1 MINEEIKRKHID
13 LLVEDF
19 LRLGYLTVSRKYGI
33 YLPEPQKVGKFS
45 IDVIARYN
53 KNFAI
58 GLTLNDEDVNRS
70 DLMDMINF
78 LASRKTKFTNKRVM
92 LFLGVV
98 PNHYQRIK
106 ILLSSLGD
114 IVRKNIKLFN
124 LNERQVSSRHLS
136 KIQTRLFVS

>member
-1 MINEEIKRKHID
+1 MIKEEIKRKHID

-19 LRLGYLTVSRKYGI
+19 CRLGYLTVSRKFGT
-33 YLPEPQKVGKFS
+33 YLPDPQKVGKYS

-58 GLTLNDEDVNRS
+58 GLTLNDEDINRS
-70 DLMDMINF
+70 DLMDMISF
-78 LASRKTKFTNKRVM
+78 LATRKTKFTNKRVM

-98 PNHYQRIK
+98 PDYYQKIR

-114 IVRKNIKLFN
+114 SVRKNIKLFN

-136 KIQTRLFVS
+136 KMQTRLFVS